1 MFTATGYYDT
11 GFDIIN
17 VPDSQQL
24 LRNCARIYQT
34 FPALDI
40 LNKRFLSSIRIK
52 INPAMGEKDLDGL
65 DYIELKE
72 DGDQSGI
79 FYYVTGYS
87 LTSKDVAVLNVVQD
101 SFLTA
106 GGTQGVNGMIVVKR
120 SHIAKADDYF
130 GAYCEDDELL
140 CPNEPL
146 LMVYG
151 GATTDIRNG
160 DNVKMGTHRP
170 SIGQFFCFS
179 TDTAGGT
186 AFSPNTVV
194 CSTVG
199 FKWLGSTNINRSDI
213 LDGTHMDKFGSS
225 AVGEWGTENVE
236 ISIDA
241 AHVYPD
247 IPKAAGADVYLS
259 DPYVKV
265 TRSSETV
272 AWDATQWPP
281 YKGVGYDGVEYHNL
295 DQYSAE
301 SLATLRMV
309 GMEDAIISCYRLNPG
324 EGICTNGT
332 GTGALTSRS
341 RLQGQ
346 KWLLNTNDRENNG
359 GQYRIL
365 GSSYYDYDYMG
376 NLYSANEGGQV
387 HNERILYGKFR
398 KYVISSP
405 ATGSMAEALPEELT
419 ARRFKTGWNSTAGAS
434 NVGWQGAPT
443 IAYFSDPR
451 PTGRPYYNF
460 VKIGQRLSIYDQT
473 INTFYMSL
481 TEGAIAGGQWPEV
494 PIVFTGMAGEFQAR
508 VGYELSASYS
518 DYLASPERTYR
529 NMVSGAQMANY
540 TQRHNTSSID
550 QSFVNQTMAGAAG
563 GALFGPEGAVIGG
576 IGGAAKGALGYVFN
590 DYNANMTYKVNLE
603 AANRDML
610 LGATGNY
617 NEAMQGNVTANAQIE
632 RMRARDYE
640 RAQFEL
646 STMYQVP
653 RAKFMATESMRDFT
667 GNCLFYARYTPTVN
681 DLKRMDA
688 ILDAYG
694 YKRNE
699 EKASSQLYAVR
710 PNFVYIEGSFS
721 KMQIPDGVVGKKEIM
736 QDINSQFANG
746 IRIWHRSP
754 KNQGLYPGV

>member
-17 VPDSQQL
+17 VPDTQSL
-24 LRNCARIYQT
+24 LRNCARTYQT

-40 LNKRFLSSIRIK
+40 LNKRFLSSIKIK
-52 INPAMGEKDLDGL
+52 INPALGEKDLDGL

-79 FYYVTGYS
+79 FYYVTSYS
-87 LTSKDVAVLNVVQD
+87 LTSRDVAVLNVVQD

-106 GGTQGVNGMIVVKR
+106 GGTQGVNGAIVVKR

-151 GATTDIRNG
+151 GATTNIKDS
-160 DNVKMGTHRP
+160 DNVKMGEHRP
-170 SIGQFFCFS
+170 AIGQFFCFG
-179 TDTAGGT
+179 TDTSGGT

-199 FKWLGSTNINRSDI
+199 FNWLDGPVNRHDI
-213 LDGTHMDKFGSS
+213 LDGTHMYKFDTAEDGT
-225 AVGEWGTENVE
+225 WGTETV
-236 ISIDA
+236 SIVTDG
-241 AHVYPD
+241 AHVYPE
-247 IPKAAGADVYLS
+247 IPKAAGADVYLT
-259 DPYVKV
+259 DPYVKIN
-265 TRSSETV
+265 RSSENV
-272 AWDATQWPP
+272 SWDATQWPP
-281 YKGVGYDGVEYHNL
+281 YKGIGYDGIEYHNL

-301 SLATLRMV
+301 SLAALRMV

-324 EGICTNGT
+324 EGKCTNGSI
-332 GTGALTSRS
+332 GASPSKS

-346 KWLLNTNDRENNG
+346 EWLLKTNDRNNNG
-359 GQYRIL
+359 GDYRIA
-365 GSSYYDYDYMG
+365 GSSYYDYDYLG

-405 ATGSMAEALPEELT
+405 ATGSTAEALPEELT
-419 ARRFKTGWNSTAGAS
+419 AKRFKTGWNSTAGAS
-434 NVGWQGAPT
+434 NVGWQDAPT

-460 VKIGQRLSIYDQT
+460 VKIGQRVSIYEQSVT
-473 INTFYMSL
+473 QFYMSL

-529 NMVSGAQMANY
+529 NLVSGSQMANY
-540 TQRHNTSSID
+540 
-550 QSFVNQTMAGAAG
+550 QTKNNALESMGLNALKSAGMGAAG
-563 GALFGPEGAVIGG
+563 GFVTGGAPGAVV
-576 IGGAAKGALGYVFN
+576 GALGGVVTTDIN
-590 DYNANMTYKVNLE
+590 TSMAVRNADISYNVQLD

-610 LGATGNY
+610 LGASGNY
-617 NEAMQGNVTANAQIE
+617 NEALQGNVTANAQIE

-667 GNCLFYARYTPTVN
+667 ENCLFYARYTPTVN

-699 EKASSQLYAVR
+699 EKDTTQLYAVR

-721 KMQIPDGVVGKKEIM
+721 KMQIPDGIVGKKDIM
-736 QDINSQFANG
+736 QDINAQFANG